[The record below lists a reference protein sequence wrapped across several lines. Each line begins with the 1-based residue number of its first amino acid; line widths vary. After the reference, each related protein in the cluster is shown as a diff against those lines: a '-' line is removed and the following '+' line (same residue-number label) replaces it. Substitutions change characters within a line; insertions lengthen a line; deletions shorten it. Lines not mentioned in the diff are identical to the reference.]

1 MVLNKEQF
9 DAFRMEI
16 ATFGNIPIL
25 SQYCGIGCVFCKV
38 HTDSY
43 LGHYP
48 KIPPVDKEDL
58 LRGFEYINPKV
69 NYVRL
74 GAGVLVAPHTDP
86 FLHPNIYE
94 FIKLASE
101 HFPTKTI
108 TTVTTGAYIKEDK
121 IDFLNSISNF
131 GIDLSLITMQEQRE
145 KIIPRSERER
155 TIHILKYAPLNKCTL
170 MFTGNLDEIKKDLE
184 LLYNLGVNKRVR
196 QILVRRMEHTST
208 SQQRLKDLSQAC
220 IDNYEKCIT

>member
-1 MVLNKEQF
+1 
-9 DAFRMEI
+9 MEI

-25 SQYCGIGCVFCKV
+25 SKYCGIGCVFCKV

-48 KIPPVDKEDL
+48 EIPAIDKEDL
-58 LRGFEYINPKV
+58 VKGFEYINPNV

-86 FLHPNIYE
+86 FLHPDIYD
-94 FIKLASE
+94 FIKIAADY
-101 HFPTKTI
+101 FPTKKI

-121 IDFLNSISNF
+121 IDFLKSIPNY

-145 KIIPRSERER
+145 AIIPRSARER
-155 TIHILKYAPLNKCTL
+155 TMYLLEHAPLNKCTL
-170 MFTGNLDEIKKDLE
+170 MFTGNLDDIKRDLE
-184 LLYNLGVNKRVR
+184 LLY
-196 QILVRRMEHTST
+196 
-208 SQQRLKDLSQAC
+208 RL
-220 IDNYEKCIT
+220 

>member
-1 MVLNKEQF
+1 MVLNQEQF

-48 KIPPVDKEDL
+48 KIPPIDREDL
-58 LRGFEYINPKV
+58 LKGFEYINPNV

-86 FLHPNIYE
+86 FLHPKIYD
-94 FIKLASE
+94 FIKIASE
-101 HFPTKTI
+101 PSPCPYKI
-108 TTVTTGAYIKEDK
+108 VSRASPLLSPSGKVASIREPIED
-121 IDFLNSISNF
+121 
-131 GIDLSLITMQEQRE
+131 
-145 KIIPRSERER
+145 
-155 TIHILKYAPLNKCTL
+155 Y
-170 MFTGNLDEIKKDLE
+170 
-184 LLYNLGVNKRVR
+184 
-196 QILVRRMEHTST
+196 
-208 SQQRLKDLSQAC
+208 
-220 IDNYEKCIT
+220 

>member
-1 MVLNKEQF
+1 MVLNQEQF

-48 KIPPVDKEDL
+48 KIPMIDKEDL
-58 LRGFEYINPKV
+58 IKGFAFINPNV

-86 FLHPNIYE
+86 FLHPQIY
-94 FIKLASE
+94 
-101 HFPTKTI
+101 
-108 TTVTTGAYIKEDK
+108 V
-121 IDFLNSISNF
+121 
-131 GIDLSLITMQEQRE
+131 R
-145 KIIPRSERER
+145 
-155 TIHILKYAPLNKCTL
+155 
-170 MFTGNLDEIKKDLE
+170 
-184 LLYNLGVNKRVR
+184 GVKRNV
-196 QILVRRMEHTST
+196 
-208 SQQRLKDLSQAC
+208 
-220 IDNYEKCIT
+220 

>member
-1 MVLNKEQF
+1 MVLNQEQF

-48 KIPPVDKEDL
+48 KIPMIDKEDL
-58 LRGFEYINPKV
+58 IKGFAFINPNV

-86 FLHPNIYE
+86 FLHPQIYD
-94 FIKLASE
+94 FIKIYNPQIQISAESE
-101 HFPTKTI
+101 TKR
-108 TTVTTGAYIKEDK
+108 
-121 IDFLNSISNF
+121 SIF
-131 GIDLSLITMQEQRE
+131 RE
-145 KIIPRSERER
+145 KDKTKRSKKESAQHSKSR
-155 TIHILKYAPLNKCTL
+155 NKSFV
-170 MFTGNLDEIKKDLE
+170 M
-184 LLYNLGVNKRVR
+184 
-196 QILVRRMEHTST
+196 TSV
-208 SQQRLKDLSQAC
+208 SAL
-220 IDNYEKCIT
+220 

>member
-1 MVLNKEQF
+1 MVLNQEQF

-48 KIPPVDKEDL
+48 KIPMIDKEDL
-58 LRGFEYINPKV
+58 IKGFAFINPNV

-86 FLHPNIYE
+86 FLHPQIYDYSS
-94 FIKLASE
+94 SE
-101 HFPTKTI
+101 
-108 TTVTTGAYIKEDK
+108 
-121 IDFLNSISNF
+121 
-131 GIDLSLITMQEQRE
+131 
-145 KIIPRSERER
+145 
-155 TIHILKYAPLNKCTL
+155 APLPAGSL
-170 MFTGNLDEIKKDLE
+170 HVPPDFAAAAVPAVFSFV
-184 LLYNLGVNKRVR
+184 LL
-196 QILVRRMEHTST
+196 HPPP
-208 SQQRLKDLSQAC
+208 
-220 IDNYEKCIT
+220 

>member
-1 MVLNKEQF
+1 MRLNQEQF

-48 KIPPVDKEDL
+48 KIPQIDEEDL
-58 LRGFEYINPKV
+58 LKGFLYVNSNV

-86 FLHPNIYE
+86 FLHP
-94 FIKLASE
+94 
-101 HFPTKTI
+101 
-108 TTVTTGAYIKEDK
+108 K
-121 IDFLNSISNF
+121 I
-131 GIDLSLITMQEQRE
+131 
-145 KIIPRSERER
+145 
-155 TIHILKYAPLNKCTL
+155 
-170 MFTGNLDEIKKDLE
+170 
-184 LLYNLGVNKRVR
+184 
-196 QILVRRMEHTST
+196 
-208 SQQRLKDLSQAC
+208 
-220 IDNYEKCIT
+220 